1 MANHEINEDQ
11 DALTRALRMIETGD
25 PVHADVYNALF
36 SVLINNDVF
45 LEKLANK
52 MIQQAMISH
61 VTDCTNSDMV
71 MGADQG
77 PVFTKLIEKVKEQV
91 DVLNTKR
98 KISNISYIKSSE
110 DVDIGHFYLT
120 QHGAV
125 VTMTLSFTLKKSV
138 PQESYENV
146 IIGYLPSDIK
156 PVQETWPLMG
166 EQGSNKSHQGRVKSN
181 GQIELWCWGADAL
194 DKDHIFSC
202 TAVFLVNT

>member
-1 MANHEINEDQ
+1 MLKCAFWYRVLHGTEIVRNCYAW
-11 DALTRALRMIETGD
+11 DADASKQI
-25 PVHADVYNALF
+25 
-36 SVLINNDVF
+36 
-45 LEKLANK
+45 
-52 MIQQAMISH
+52 
-61 VTDCTNSDMV
+61 
-71 MGADQG
+71 
-77 PVFTKLIEKVKEQV
+77 
-91 DVLNTKR
+91 NTKR

-166 EQGSNKSHQGRVKSN
+166 EQGSNKLHQGRVKSN

>member
-91 DVLNTKR
+91 DVLNTKSQNSDSAINNLR
-98 KISNISYIKSSE
+98 SNSVTTYVSDYGHTIQFTWRFTGVGIRSGLYVRIDGNSE
-110 DVDIGHFYLT
+110 FGPIVG
-120 QHGAV
+120 G
-125 VTMTLSFTLKKSV
+125 
-138 PQESYENV
+138 
-146 IIGYLPSDIK
+146 
-156 PVQETWPLMG
+156 
-166 EQGSNKSHQGRVKSN
+166 
-181 GQIELWCWGADAL
+181 
-194 DKDHIFSC
+194 
-202 TAVFLVNT
+202 

>member
-61 VTDCTNSDMV
+61 VTDCTNPDMV

-77 PVFTKLIEKVKEQV
+77 PVFTQLIEKVKKQV
-91 DVLNTKR
+91 DVLNTNQQKGV
-98 KISNISYIKSSE
+98 INNEAI
-110 DVDIGHFYLT
+110 T
-120 QHGAV
+120 
-125 VTMTLSFTLKKSV
+125 TLSNPSQLTHAGFYRIAACSADVNSQVEADSMKFTAYTTGDFYAFLLGHQVTTSGCR
-138 PQESYENV
+138 YGTLV
-146 IIGYLPSDIK
+146 ITSPRFVGTFWIARIWEYKFVGWFK
-156 PVQETWPLMG
+156 
-166 EQGSNKSHQGRVKSN
+166 
-181 GQIELWCWGADAL
+181 
-194 DKDHIFSC
+194 F
-202 TAVFLVNT
+202 TAA

>member
-45 LEKLANK
+45 LEKLANR

-91 DVLNTKR
+91 DGLNTNQQKGV
-98 KISNISYIKSSE
+98 INNEAI
-110 DVDIGHFYLT
+110 T
-120 QHGAV
+120 
-125 VTMTLSFTLKKSV
+125 TLSNPSQLTHAGFYRIAACSADVNSQVEADSMKFTAYTTGDFYAFLLGHQVTTSGCR
-138 PQESYENV
+138 YGTLV
-146 IIGYLPSDIK
+146 ITSPRFVGTFWIARIWEYKFVGWFK
-156 PVQETWPLMG
+156 
-166 EQGSNKSHQGRVKSN
+166 
-181 GQIELWCWGADAL
+181 
-194 DKDHIFSC
+194 F
-202 TAVFLVNT
+202 TAA

>member
-91 DVLNTKR
+91 DVLNTKATIFVGYPCKFR
-98 KISNISYIKSSE
+98 VRSGSSGLKNIYL
-110 DVDIGHFYLT
+110 DVYDT
-120 QHGAV
+120 N
-125 VTMTLSFTLKKSV
+125 
-138 PQESYENV
+138 ENV
-146 IIGYLPSDIK
+146 TSIAFISDGDK
-156 PVQETWPLMG
+156 
-166 EQGSNKSHQGRVKSN
+166 
-181 GQIELWCWGADAL
+181 AL
-194 DKDHIFSC
+194 IYS
-202 TAVFLVNT
+202 VNREEIWRAKL